1 MIVAGNWLYRAAA
14 APSLA
19 PRPAPRPGAGPSYCA
34 AQGF

>member
-1 MIVAGNWLYRAAA
+1 MIVAGNWLYRAA

>member
-1 MIVAGNWLYRAAA
+1 MIVAGNWLYRA